1 MLISFALLAAGFVIL
16 LVAGDLLVRVAARSA
31 LRFGM
36 EPVVIGATVVAF
48 GTSMPELTVSVV
60 GALRGSDGVAAGNV
74 IGSNITNI
82 LLVLG
87 LAAAIAPMGVHQRM
101 PKVDIPILLVVTAW
115 ALFMFMDGTVSRLE
129 GVISLLGVAL
139 FTFAQI
145 KWFAAEDELDEVL
158 GPSGV
163 IVRSRLG
170 LDLLTLVASIAA
182 LAAGSALFVAGA
194 TDLAERAGVS
204 EFAIG
209 ATVVAVGTSLPEI
222 VTSVIA
228 AWKRQHDI
236 AVGNVIGSN
245 IFNVLAV
252 LGATGLARPIAVDRA
267 LFEFELP
274 VMALAAVFLFPLVWR
289 RFRIGRTEGVFLT
302 AAWIGFTVL
311 TIYRGGVS

>member
-1 MLISFALLAAGFVIL
+1 MLISIGLLAAGFLIL
-16 LVAGDLLVRVAARSA
+16 LVAGDLLVRVAARLA

-48 GTSMPELTVSVV
+48 GTSMPELTVSVI
-60 GALRGSDGVAAGNV
+60 GALQGADGVAAGNV

-87 LAAAIAPMGVHQRM
+87 LAATIAPMSVHQRM
-101 PKVDIPILLVVTAW
+101 PKIDIPILLVVTAW
-115 ALFMFMDGTVSRLE
+115 ALVMFADGEVSRLE
-129 GVISLLGVAL
+129 GIASLGGVAL

-145 KWFAAEDELDEVL
+145 RWFASEDVLEEVVDPGAL
-158 GPSGV
+158 AV
-163 IVRSRLG
+163 HSRLG
-170 LDLLTLVASIAA
+170 LDVLLLAGSIAA
-182 LAAGSALFVAGA
+182 LAVGSTLFVTGA

-228 AWKRQHDI
+228 AWKREHDI

-245 IFNVLAV
+245 IFNILAV
-252 LGATGLARPIAVDRA
+252 LGAAGLARPIVVDRA

-274 VMALAAVFLFPLVWR
+274 VMALAAVFLFPLIWR

-302 AAWIGFTVL
+302 ASWVAFTVITL
-311 TIYRGGVS
+311 QRGGIG